1 MRYLDIHCKKCGVN
15 GDRKLNKILF
25 QGHTKKGFT
34 YEIYIDEED
43 GTNE

>member
-1 MRYLDIHCKKCGVN
+1 MRYLEVHCKKYGEKN
-15 GDRKLNKILF
+15 NFYL

-43 GTNE
+43 GANE